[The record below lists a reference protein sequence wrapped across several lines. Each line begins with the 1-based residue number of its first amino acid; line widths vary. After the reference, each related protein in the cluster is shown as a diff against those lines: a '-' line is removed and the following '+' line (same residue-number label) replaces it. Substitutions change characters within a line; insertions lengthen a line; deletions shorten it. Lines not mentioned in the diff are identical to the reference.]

1 LLAAADIVKHF
12 HHVGSSADAAIMM
25 DPRWELGAKLGL
37 RTSLW
42 NSLDLAVKL
51 LGVPTQCQGHDQEHS
66 N

>member
-25 DPRWELGAKLGL
+25 DPSWELGAKLGL

-51 LGVPTQCQGHDQEHS
+51 LGVPTQ
-66 N
+66 